1 MENYCMIL
9 PEENELQK
17 KLVRVQSFIKKASIE
32 KFSYPK
38 EIMEKSMRQ
47 KTHPKCIFVPS

>member
-38 EIMEKSMRQ
+38 EIMEKSMR
-47 KTHPKCIFVPS
+47 